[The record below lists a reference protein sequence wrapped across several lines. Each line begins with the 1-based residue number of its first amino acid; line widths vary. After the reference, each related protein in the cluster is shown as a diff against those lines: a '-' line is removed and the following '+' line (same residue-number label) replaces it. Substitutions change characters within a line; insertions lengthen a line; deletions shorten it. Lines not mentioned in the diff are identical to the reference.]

1 MPRLRSSRP
10 WRPLP
15 LPPWW
20 LVKLKNLFVYMDVCA
35 PHTSAWKECI
45 KTNSE
50 TEENEECSF
59 WFSSYRLYLF
69 PSLSLSLSRLVV
81 YVIGTSTILAT
92 FETTTSH
99 HTLWFSQVRSP
110 VRPNDSV
117 HQALAYSIFPRRL
130 PLALQEH
137 ARLVSIKFVLSPSQ
151 RYRSQ
156 VIKGNFCSWDRKRK
170 KSEIKGMN
178 LRLVRWVARSP
189 FRWERGTMQF
199 QKEKHKAAKAGNV
212 LESTKTCGDI
222 RSPTIFSLWSYIV
235 LSMKLHNPNN
245 FWVIRF

>member
-1 MPRLRSSRP
+1 MYARHTQVHGRSAS
-10 WRPLP
+10 
-15 LPPWW
+15 
-20 LVKLKNLFVYMDVCA
+20 KQIQKQ
-35 PHTSAWKECI
+35 K
-45 KTNSE
+45 KTKSKVSDSLLIDSI
-50 TEENEECSF
+50 SF
-59 WFSSYRLYLF
+59 
-69 PSLSLSLSRLVV
+69 PLSLSRLVV

-189 FRWERGTMQF
+189 FYSVQ
-199 QKEKHKAAKAGNV
+199 
-212 LESTKTCGDI
+212 C
-222 RSPTIFSLWSYIV
+222 
-235 LSMKLHNPNN
+235 N
-245 FWVIRF
+245 FKNT